1 MATFEDGKSVSI
13 NKQYQDILQNIP
25 LSAPYDLRRAVDLA
39 AKNLR
44 DFRLEL
50 HKREVKLQQEYKV
63 EQENLKKQTEEQHT
77 QLISILNKAKRA
89 VAPYKE

>member
-1 MATFEDGKSVSI
+1 MATFEDSKSVCI

-39 AKNLR
+39 ARNLR

-50 HKREVKLQQEYKV
+50 HKQEVKLQQEYKV

>member
-1 MATFEDGKSVSI
+1 MARFEDSKSVRI

-25 LSAPYDLRRAVDLA
+25 LSAPYDLRRAVELA

-50 HKREVKLQQEYKV
+50 HKQEVKLQQEYKV
-63 EQENLKKQTEEQHT
+63 EQENFKKQTEEQHT

>member
-1 MATFEDGKSVSI
+1 MATFEDSKSVSI
-13 NKQYQDILQNIP
+13 NKQYQDILRNIP

-50 HKREVKLQQEYKV
+50 YKQEMKLQRNYDK
-63 EQENLKKQTEEQHT
+63 EQENLKKQTRERHT
-77 QLISILNKAKRA
+77 QLIAQLNRAKRA
-89 VAPYKE
+89 VAPYEK

>member
-1 MATFEDGKSVSI
+1 MTQRVKNNLVAIVG
-13 NKQYQDILQNIP
+13 IP

-50 HKREVKLQQEYKV
+50 HKREVKLQQEYTSEK
-63 EQENLKKQTEEQHT
+63 ENLKKQTEEQHT

-89 VAPYKE
+89 VAPYGF